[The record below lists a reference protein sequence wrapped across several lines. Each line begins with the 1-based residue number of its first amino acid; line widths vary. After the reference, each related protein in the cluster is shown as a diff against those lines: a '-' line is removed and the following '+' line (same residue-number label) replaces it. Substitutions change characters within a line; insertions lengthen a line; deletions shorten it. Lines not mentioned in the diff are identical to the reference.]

1 MQWVAPTEKDTD
13 NSILEKRLWDAA
25 DQFRANSGLKS
36 QEYSAPVL
44 GLIFLRFAEV
54 RFSAQRARLEKTAAK
69 GGNGHSPRRGSRLD
83 DPAAYHADG
92 MLYLTPNA
100 RFDRLLALPE
110 AADVGKAVNDAM
122 RDIEKHNPQLAGV
135 LPKTFNLFT
144 STLLKELLKKV
155 SEIPATVDY
164 DAFGRIYEYFLG
176 EFARTEGQKGGEFY
190 TPGCIVR
197 LLTEVIEP
205 YHGRIL
211 DPACGS
217 GGMFVS
223 SAKFVAEHKGKRT
236 PSSPALLPAGE
247 EGGHYRGGYNF
258 SGLKQRARELRQKQT
273 PAEELLWELLRD
285 RQCCELKFRRQHQF
299 GDYVLDFYCHDAK
312 LAVELDGE
320 PHNTPSRKKK
330 DSVRDAYLKSQGVT
344 SLRFENRVAI
354 ETPELILEAIARH
367 LPSPSPPGRG
377 RGEGTWPDYSGEPTR
392 ELAIHGVEKTD
403 ETGRLCRMNLPSS
416 SPSGRGGGEGALPD
430 YSGEPTRELAIHGVE
445 KTDETGRLCRMNLAV
460 HGIEGEIRHGGNVN
474 SYYDDPHDATGKF
487 DFVLANPP
495 FNVNA
500 VDKERLKDSVGPG
513 RRFPFGLP
521 RTDNANYLWIQ
532 LFYSALNE
540 KGRAGF
546 VMANSASDARSS
558 EQDIRRQLIESR
570 AVDVMVAVGP
580 NLFYTVTLPCTLWFL
595 DRGKAR
601 GLQAAS
607 TSASTTTSKK
617 SDARLPATVKRDE
630 SRVPDRADTVL
641 FIDARHIY
649 RQIDRAHREWTPAQI
664 AFLANVVRLYRGEE
678 LDFTIGG
685 VEARAKILEVFAG
698 NLKSS
703 ISNLKYKDLPGLCKA
718 ATLKE
723 IEAQG
728 WSLNPGRY
736 VGVAAGEAVSDEDFK
751 EQLETLNEEL
761 ETLNTQ
767 ARELENTIA
776 ANVAEI
782 LEA

>member
-1 MQWVAPTEKDTD
+1 MLWIAPSEKDTD
-13 NSILEKRLWDAA
+13 NAALEKRLWDAA

-54 RFSAQRARLEKTAAK
+54 RYDAQRAKLEQASA
-69 GGNGHSPRRGSRLD
+69 SARRGSRVD

-92 MLYLTPNA
+92 VLYLAPGA
-100 RFDRLLALPE
+100 RFDALLNFPE
-110 AADVGKAVNDAM
+110 GGRTVKNAAGKDEHQSIGQAVNEAM
-122 RDIEKHNPQLAGV
+122 RLIEANNTQLAGV
-135 LPKTFNLFT
+135 LPKTFQIFNAK
-144 STLLKELLKKV
+144 LLKELLKKV
-155 SEIPATVDY
+155 SEIPASLDY

-176 EFARTEGQKGGEFY
+176 EFAMSEGQGGGEFY
-190 TPGCIVR
+190 TPSSIVR

-223 SAKFVAEHKGKRT
+223 SARFVSEHKKN
-236 PSSPALLPAGE
+236 PAA
-247 EGGHYRGGYNF
+247 
-258 SGLKQRARELRQKQT
+258 EL
-273 PAEELLWELLRD
+273 
-285 RQCCELKFRRQHQF
+285 
-299 GDYVLDFYCHDAK
+299 
-312 LAVELDGE
+312 
-320 PHNTPSRKKK
+320 
-330 DSVRDAYLKSQGVT
+330 SV
-344 SLRFENRVAI
+344 
-354 ETPELILEAIARH
+354 
-367 LPSPSPPGRG
+367 
-377 RGEGTWPDYSGEPTR
+377 
-392 ELAIHGVEKTD
+392 HGVEKTD
-403 ETGRLCRMNLPSS
+403 ETGRLCRL
-416 SPSGRGGGEGALPD
+416 
-430 YSGEPTRELAIHGVE
+430 
-445 KTDETGRLCRMNLAV
+445 NLAV
-460 HGIEGEIRHGGNVN
+460 HGLEGEIKHGGDIN
-474 SYYDDPHDATGKF
+474 SYYDDPHDATGRF

-500 VDKERLKDSVGPG
+500 VDKERLKDMVGPG

-532 LFYSALNE
+532 LFHSALNE

-558 EQDIRRQLIESR
+558 EQEIRRQLIESR

-580 NLFYTVTLPCTLWFL
+580 NLFYTVTLPCTLWFF
-595 DRGKAR
+595 DKGKKRSAR
-601 GLQAAS
+601 TDS
-607 TSASTTTSKK
+607 
-617 SDARLPATVKRDE
+617 
-630 SRVPDRADTVL
+630 VL

-649 RQIDRAHREWTPAQI
+649 RQVDRAHREWTPAQTS
-664 AFLANVVRLYRGEE
+664 FLANLVRLYRGEA
-678 LDFTIGG
+678 LDFTLGG
-685 VEARAKILEVFAG
+685 DEACAKLEEIFGKKPKFA
-698 NLKSS
+698 
-703 ISNLKYKDLPGLCKA
+703 DVPGLCRA

-761 ETLNTQ
+761 ETLNAQ
-767 ARELENTIA
+767 ARDLEQTIA
-776 ANVAEI
+776 GNVAEI